1 MKKEIYISKGVGE
14 TRIAVTE
21 NGKLAELHVD
31 KQSQERTVGNVY
43 KGIVEN
49 VIPGMQAAFVNIGQG
64 ANAFLPFSEISDS
77 ELIAEKNEKTKHS
90 KEIDVLLQ
98 PGQEIIVQVIKEPF
112 DKKGARVTTELSIAG
127 RFIVLIP
134 KSKYI
139 GVSKKMR
146 DKFERRRLKK
156 IALSIKKP
164 GLGMI
169 LRTVAEGKTDAQI
182 ENDYKNLTG
191 KYYDLLNKAEKNKA
205 PALIHDDLKVTSNV
219 LRDLISEKVEKIIV
233 DSKDDYNKIY
243 KMVKEDALDI
253 GDALE
258 HYRKR
263 EPLFKHS
270 GIDNSMMKLL
280 RKKAWLKSGAYLI
293 IERTE
298 AMVVVDVNSGKFV
311 GKKGHE
317 ENSLKINLE
326 AAKEVCAQLRLRH
339 LSGLILIDFIDMVK
353 PENRKKVFLEMKK
366 ELRKDRAKVAVSQIS
381 EFGVLEMTRERTGLS
396 IVDSLT
402 DCCEVCAGNGRIL
415 SKDTLLTRIDYWL
428 RDYKKKHK
436 DLRLKLFLHPRL
448 ADYLK
453 KEKTRDY
460 ISLMWKNFVYL
471 KVITDDSMN
480 KNEFRF
486 TKMSD
491 SKDITNEI
499 GTWKGQN

>member
-14 TRIAVTE
+14 TRIAVKE

-31 KQSQERTVGNVY
+31 KQSKERTVGNIY

-77 ELIAEKNEKTKHS
+77 ELIAEKNEKSKNS

-191 KYYDLLNKAEKNKA
+191 KYKSLLKKAEKNKA
-205 PALIHDDLKVTSNV
+205 PALVHDDLKVTSSV
-219 LRDLISEKVEKIIV
+219 LRDLISEKVEKIMV
-233 DSKDDYNKIY
+233 DSKEDYNKIQ
-243 KMVKEDALDI
+243 KMVKEDALEL
-253 GDALE
+253 GDTLE

-263 EPLFKHS
+263 EPLFKHT

-353 PENRKKVFLEMKK
+353 AENRKKVFLEMKK

-396 IVDSLT
+396 IIDSLT
-402 DCCEVCAGNGRIL
+402 DSCEVCAGNGRIL

-428 RDYKKKHK
+428 RDYKKKNK
-436 DLRLKLFLHPRL
+436 DLRLKLFLHPHL

-471 KVITDDSMN
+471 KVINDDSMN
-480 KNEFRF
+480 KNEFKF

-499 GTWKGQN
+499 GT

>member
-191 KYYDLLNKAEKNKA
+191 KYNDLLNKAEKNKA

-253 GDALE
+253 GEALE

-436 DLRLKLFLHPRL
+436 DLRLRLFLHPRL

-499 GTWKGQN
+499 GT

>member
-49 VIPGMQAAFVNIGQG
+49 VIPGMQAAFVNIGQK

-191 KYYDLLNKAEKNKA
+191 KYNDLLNKAEKNKA
-205 PALIHDDLKVTSNV
+205 PALILDDLKVTSNV

-233 DSKDDYNKIY
+233 DSKDDYNKIH

-253 GDALE
+253 GDTLK

-428 RDYKKKHK
+428 RDYKKKYK

-448 ADYLK
+448 AEYLK

-499 GTWKGQN
+499 GT

>member
-14 TRIAVTE
+14 TRIAVKE

-31 KQSQERTVGNVY
+31 NQLQERTVGNIY
-43 KGIVEN
+43 KGVVEN
-49 VIPGMQAAFVNIGQG
+49 VIPGMQAAFINIGQG
-64 ANAFLPFSEISDS
+64 SNAFLPFSEISDP
-77 ELIAEKNEKTKHS
+77 ELIAEKNEKSKNS

-112 DKKGARVTTELSIAG
+112 DKKGARVTTELSLAG

-146 DKFERRRLKK
+146 DKYERRRLKK

-169 LRTVAEGKTDAQI
+169 LRTVAEGKTDSQI

-191 KYYDLLNKAEKNKA
+191 KYNDLLKNAEKNKA
-205 PALIHDDLKVTSNV
+205 PTLIHNDLKVTSSV

-233 DSKDDYNKIY
+233 DSKEDYKKIQ
-243 KMVKEDALDI
+243 KMIKEDALDF

-258 HYRKR
+258 HYKKR
-263 EPLFKHS
+263 EPLFKYS

-339 LSGLILIDFIDMVK
+339 LSGLILIDFIDMIK

-396 IVDSLT
+396 IIDSLT

-428 RDYKKKHK
+428 RDYKKKYK
-436 DLRLKLFLHPRL
+436 DLRLKLYLHPRL

-460 ISLMWKNFVYL
+460 ISLMWKNFIYL
-471 KVITDDSMN
+471 KVVTDDSMN

-499 GTWKGQN
+499 GT

>member
-14 TRIAVTE
+14 TRIAVKE

-31 KQSQERTVGNVY
+31 KKSREKTVGNIY

-49 VIPGMQAAFVNIGQG
+49 VIPGMQAAFINIGQDV
-64 ANAFLPFSEISDS
+64 NAFLPFSEINDP
-77 ELIAEKNEKTKHS
+77 ELIAERNQKKSNN
-90 KEIDVLLQ
+90 KEVDVLLQ

-146 DKFERRRLKK
+146 DKYERRRLKK
-156 IALSIKKP
+156 IATEIKKP

-169 LRTVAEGKTDAQI
+169 LRTVAEGKSDAQI
-182 ENDYKNLTG
+182 ENDYSNLIK
-191 KYYDLLNKAEKNKA
+191 KYNALLKLSEKNKA
-205 PALIHDDLKVTSNV
+205 PKLIHDDLEVTSSV
-219 LRDLISEKVEKIIV
+219 LRDLISEKVEKIVV
-233 DSKDDYNKIY
+233 DSKDDYKKIQ

-263 EPLFKHS
+263 EPLFKNS

-317 ENSLKINLE
+317 ENSLQINIE
-326 AAKEVCAQLRLRH
+326 AAKEIAAQLRLRH

-366 ELRKDRAKVAVSQIS
+366 ELRKDRAKVAVSEIS

-396 IVDSLT
+396 VLDSIT
-402 DCCEVCAGNGRIL
+402 ESCEVCRGDGRII

-428 RDYKKKHK
+428 RDYKKKYK
-436 DLRLKLFLHPRL
+436 DLRLKLYLNPEV
-448 ADYLK
+448 AKYLK
-453 KEKTRDY
+453 KDKTRDY
-460 ISLMWKNFVYL
+460 INLMWKNFIYL
-471 KVITDDSMN
+471 KVINDESMKKN
-480 KNEFRF
+480 KFRF
-486 TKMSD
+486 TKMSSD
-491 SKDITNEI
+491 KDITNEI
-499 GTWKGQN
+499 GT

>member
-191 KYYDLLNKAEKNKA
+191 KYNDLLNKAEKNKA

-243 KMVKEDALDI
+243 KMIKEDALDI

-499 GTWKGQN
+499 GT

>member
-14 TRIAVTE
+14 TRIAVKE

-31 KQSQERTVGNVY
+31 NQLQERTVGNIY
-43 KGIVEN
+43 KGVVEN

-64 ANAFLPFSEISDS
+64 SNAFLPFSEISDP
-77 ELIAEKNEKTKHS
+77 ELIAEKNEKSKNS

-112 DKKGARVTTELSIAG
+112 DKKGARVTTELSLAG

-146 DKFERRRLKK
+146 DKYERRRLKK

-169 LRTVAEGKTDAQI
+169 LRTVAEGKTDSQI
-182 ENDYKNLTG
+182 ENDYKNLTA
-191 KYYDLLNKAEKNKA
+191 KYNDLLKNAEKNKA
-205 PALIHDDLKVTSNV
+205 PTLIHNDLKVTSSV

-233 DSKDDYNKIY
+233 DSKEDYKKIQ
-243 KMVKEDALDI
+243 KMVKEDALEI

-258 HYRKR
+258 HYKKR

-270 GIDNSMMKLL
+270 GIDNLMMKLL

-339 LSGLILIDFIDMVK
+339 LSGLILIDFIDMIK

-396 IVDSLT
+396 IIDSLT

-428 RDYKKKHK
+428 RDYKKKYK
-436 DLRLKLFLHPRL
+436 DLRLKLYLHPRL

-460 ISLMWKNFVYL
+460 ISLMWKNFIYL
-471 KVITDDSMN
+471 KVVTDDSMN

-486 TKMSD
+486 TKISD

-499 GTWKGQN
+499 GT

>member
-14 TRIAVTE
+14 TRIAVKE

-31 KQSQERTVGNVY
+31 KQSQERTVGNIY
-43 KGIVEN
+43 KGVVEN
-49 VIPGMQAAFVNIGQG
+49 VIPGMQAAFVNIGQE

-77 ELIAEKNEKTKHS
+77 ELIAEKNEKSKNS
-90 KEIDVLLQ
+90 KEINVLLQ
-98 PGQEIIVQVIKEPF
+98 AGQEIIVQVIKEPF

-182 ENDYKNLTG
+182 ENDYKNLTA
-191 KYYDLLNKAEKNKA
+191 KYNDLLKKAEKNKA
-205 PALIHDDLKVTSNV
+205 PTLIHNDLKVTSSV
-219 LRDLISEKVEKIIV
+219 LRDLISEKVEKIVV
-233 DSKDDYNKIY
+233 DSKDDYNKIS

-339 LSGLILIDFIDMVK
+339 LSGLILIDFIDMIK

-396 IVDSLT
+396 IIDSLT
-402 DCCEVCAGNGRIL
+402 DSCEVCNGDGRIL

-460 ISLMWKNFVYL
+460 IRLMWKNFIYL

-491 SKDITNEI
+491 PKDITNEI
-499 GTWKGQN
+499 GT

>member
-49 VIPGMQAAFVNIGQG
+49 VIPGMQAAFVNIGQE

-191 KYYDLLNKAEKNKA
+191 KYNDLLNKAEKNKA

-499 GTWKGQN
+499 GT

>member
-14 TRIAVTE
+14 TRIAVKE

-31 KQSQERTVGNVY
+31 KQSQERTVGNIY
-43 KGIVEN
+43 KGVVEN
-49 VIPGMQAAFVNIGQG
+49 VIPGMQAAFINIGQG

-77 ELIAEKNEKTKHS
+77 ELIAEKNEKSKNS
-90 KEIDVLLQ
+90 KEINVLLQ
-98 PGQEIIVQVIKEPF
+98 AGQEIIVQVIKEPF

-182 ENDYKNLTG
+182 ENDYKNLTA
-191 KYYDLLNKAEKNKA
+191 KYNDLLKKAEKNKA
-205 PALIHDDLKVTSNV
+205 PTLIHNDLKVTSSV
-219 LRDLISEKVEKIIV
+219 LRDLISEKVEKIVV
-233 DSKDDYNKIY
+233 DSKDDYNKIS

-339 LSGLILIDFIDMVK
+339 LSGLILIDFIDMIK

-396 IVDSLT
+396 IIDSLT
-402 DCCEVCAGNGRIL
+402 DSCEVCNGDGRIL

-460 ISLMWKNFVYL
+460 ISLMWKNFIYL

-491 SKDITNEI
+491 PKDITNEI
-499 GTWKGQN
+499 GT

>member
-191 KYYDLLNKAEKNKA
+191 KYNDLLNKAEKNKA

-499 GTWKGQN
+499 GT

>member
-191 KYYDLLNKAEKNKA
+191 KYNDLLNKAEKNKA

-428 RDYKKKHK
+428 RDYKRSIKIY
-436 DLRLKLFLHPRL
+436 D
-448 ADYLK
+448 
-453 KEKTRDY
+453 
-460 ISLMWKNFVYL
+460 
-471 KVITDDSMN
+471 
-480 KNEFRF
+480 
-486 TKMSD
+486 
-491 SKDITNEI
+491 
-499 GTWKGQN
+499 

>member
-77 ELIAEKNEKTKHS
+77 ELIAEKNEKTKYS

-191 KYYDLLNKAEKNKA
+191 KYNDLLNKAEKNKA

-326 AAKEVCAQLRLRH
+326 AAKEVCTQLRLRH

>member
-14 TRIAVTE
+14 TRIAVKE

-31 KQSQERTVGNVY
+31 NQSQVKTVGNIY
-43 KGIVEN
+43 KGVVEN
-49 VIPGMQAAFVNIGQG
+49 VIPGMQAAFVNIGQDV
-64 ANAFLPFSEISDS
+64 NAFLPFSEISDS
-77 ELIAEKNEKTKHS
+77 ELIVEKNNKTQNS
-90 KEIDVLLQ
+90 KEVDVLLQ

-112 DKKGARVTTELSIAG
+112 DKKGARVTTDLSIAG

-146 DKFERRRLKK
+146 DKYERRRLKK
-156 IALSIKKP
+156 IAMEIKQP

-169 LRTVAEGKTDAQI
+169 IRTVAEGKTDSQI
-182 ENDYKNLTG
+182 ENDYKTLIK
-191 KYYDLLNKAEKNKA
+191 KYN
-205 PALIHDDLKVTSNV
+205 DLKVTSSV
-219 LRDLISEKVEKIIV
+219 LRDLISEKVEKIVV
-233 DSKDDYNKIY
+233 DSKEDYKNIQ
-243 KMVKEDALDI
+243 KMVKEDALEI
-253 GDALE
+253 GNALE

-263 EPLFKHS
+263 EPLFKES

-326 AAKEVCAQLRLRH
+326 AAKEICSQLRLRH

-366 ELRKDRAKVAVSQIS
+366 ELRKDRAKVAVSEIS
-381 EFGVLEMTRERTGLS
+381 EFGILEMTRERTGLS
-396 IVDSLT
+396 IIDSLT
-402 DCCEVCAGNGRIL
+402 ECCEVCNGSGRII

-428 RDYKKKHK
+428 RDYKKQNK
-436 DLRLKLFLHPRL
+436 DLRLKLFLHPEV
-448 ADYLK
+448 AEYLK
-453 KEKTRDY
+453 KEKMKDY
-460 ISLMWKNFVYL
+460 ISLMWKNFIYL
-471 KVITDDSMN
+471 KVIKDDTMN

-491 SKDITNEI
+491 LKDITNEI
-499 GTWKGQN
+499 GT

>member
-14 TRIAVTE
+14 TRIAIKE

-31 KQSQERTVGNVY
+31 KQSQVKTVGNIY
-43 KGIVEN
+43 KGVVEN
-49 VIPGMQAAFVNIGQG
+49 VIPGMQAAFINIGQDV
-64 ANAFLPFSEISDS
+64 NAFLPFSEISDS
-77 ELIAEKNEKTKHS
+77 ELIVEKNNKTQNS
-90 KEIDVLLQ
+90 KEVDVLLQ

-112 DKKGARVTTELSIAG
+112 DKKGARVTTDLSIAG

-139 GVSKKMR
+139 GVSKKMK
-146 DKFERRRLKK
+146 DKYERRRLKK
-156 IALSIKKP
+156 IAMEIKQP

-169 LRTVAEGKTDAQI
+169 LRTVAEGKADSQI
-182 ENDYKNLTG
+182 ENDYKSLIK
-191 KYYDLLNKAEKNKA
+191 KYNVLLYKAEKNKA
-205 PALIHDDLKVTSNV
+205 PKLIHHDLKVTSSV

-233 DSKDDYNKIY
+233 DSKEDYKRIQ
-243 KMVKEDALDI
+243 KMIKEDALDI

-263 EPLFKHS
+263 EPLFKKS
-270 GIDNSMMKLL
+270 GINNSMMKLL
-280 RKKAWLKSGAYLI
+280 KKKAWLKSGAYLI

-326 AAKEVCAQLRLRH
+326 AAKEICAQLRLRH

-366 ELRKDRAKVAVSQIS
+366 ELRKDRAKVAVSEIS
-381 EFGVLEMTRERTGLS
+381 EFGILEMTRERTGLS
-396 IVDSLT
+396 IIDSLT
-402 DCCEVCAGNGRIL
+402 DCCEVCNGNGRII

-428 RDYKKKHK
+428 RDYKKQNK
-436 DLRLKLFLHPRL
+436 DLRLKLFLHPEL
-448 ADYLK
+448 SDYLK

-460 ISLMWKNFVYL
+460 IRLMWKNFIYL
-471 KVITDDSMN
+471 KVVNDDTMN
-480 KNEFRF
+480 KNQFRF

-499 GTWKGQN
+499 GT

>member
-14 TRIAVTE
+14 TRIAVKE

-31 KQSQERTVGNVY
+31 KQSQVKTVGNIY
-43 KGIVEN
+43 KGVIEN
-49 VIPGMQAAFVNIGQG
+49 VIPGMQAAFINIGQDV
-64 ANAFLPFSEISDS
+64 NAFLPFSEISDS
-77 ELIAEKNEKTKHS
+77 ELIVEKNNKTQNS
-90 KEIDVLLQ
+90 KEVDVLLQ

-112 DKKGARVTTELSIAG
+112 DKKGARVTTDLSIAG

-139 GVSKKMR
+139 GVSKKMK
-146 DKFERRRLKK
+146 DKYERRRLKK
-156 IALSIKKP
+156 IAMEIKQP

-169 LRTVAEGKTDAQI
+169 LRTVAEGKADSQI
-182 ENDYKNLTG
+182 ENDYKSLIK
-191 KYYDLLNKAEKNKA
+191 KYNVLLYKAEKNKA
-205 PALIHDDLKVTSNV
+205 PKLIHHDLKVTSSV

-233 DSKDDYNKIY
+233 DSKEDYNRIQ
-243 KMVKEDALDI
+243 KMIKEDALDI

-263 EPLFKHS
+263 EPLFKES
-270 GIDNSMMKLL
+270 GINNSMMKLL

-326 AAKEVCAQLRLRH
+326 AAKEICAQLRLRH

-366 ELRKDRAKVAVSQIS
+366 ELRKDRAKVAVSEIS
-381 EFGVLEMTRERTGLS
+381 EFGILEMTRERTGLS
-396 IVDSLT
+396 IIDSLT
-402 DCCEVCAGNGRIL
+402 DCCEVCNGNGRII

-428 RDYKKKHK
+428 RDYKKQNK
-436 DLRLKLFLHPRL
+436 DLRLKLFLHPEL
-448 ADYLK
+448 SDYLK

-460 ISLMWKNFVYL
+460 IRLMWKNFIYL
-471 KVITDDSMN
+471 KVVNDDTMN
-480 KNEFRF
+480 KNQFRF

>member
-14 TRIAVTE
+14 TRIAVKE

-31 KQSQERTVGNVY
+31 KQSQVKTVGNIY
-43 KGIVEN
+43 KGVVEN
-49 VIPGMQAAFVNIGQG
+49 VIPGMQAAFINIGQDV
-64 ANAFLPFSEISDS
+64 NAFLPFSEISDS
-77 ELIAEKNEKTKHS
+77 ELIVEKNNKTQNS
-90 KEIDVLLQ
+90 KEVDVLLQ

-112 DKKGARVTTELSIAG
+112 DKKGARVTTDLSIAG

-139 GVSKKMR
+139 GVSKKMK
-146 DKFERRRLKK
+146 DKYERRRLKK
-156 IALSIKKP
+156 IAMEIKQP

-169 LRTVAEGKTDAQI
+169 LRTVAEGKTDSQI
-182 ENDYKNLTG
+182 ENDYKSLIK
-191 KYYDLLNKAEKNKA
+191 KYNDLLYKAEKNKA
-205 PALIHDDLKVTSNV
+205 PKLIHHDLKVTSSV

-233 DSKDDYNKIY
+233 DSKEDYNRIQ
-243 KMVKEDALDI
+243 KMIKEDALDI

-263 EPLFKHS
+263 EPLFKES
-270 GIDNSMMKLL
+270 GINNSMMKLL

-326 AAKEVCAQLRLRH
+326 AAKEICAQLRLRH

-366 ELRKDRAKVAVSQIS
+366 ELRKDRAKVAVSEIS
-381 EFGVLEMTRERTGLS
+381 EFGILEMTRERTGLS
-396 IVDSLT
+396 IIDSLT
-402 DCCEVCAGNGRIL
+402 DCCEVCNGNGRII

-428 RDYKKKHK
+428 RDYKKQNK
-436 DLRLKLFLHPRL
+436 DLRLKLFLHPEL
-448 ADYLK
+448 SDYLK

-460 ISLMWKNFVYL
+460 IRLMWKNFIYL
-471 KVITDDSMN
+471 KLVNDDTMN
-480 KNEFRF
+480 KNQFRF

-499 GTWKGQN
+499 GT

>member
-1 MKKEIYISKGVGE
+1 MLSLGCKQRLLI
-14 TRIAVTE
+14 
-21 NGKLAELHVD
+21 LA
-31 KQSQERTVGNVY
+31 K
-43 KGIVEN
+43 
-49 VIPGMQAAFVNIGQG
+49 G

-182 ENDYKNLTG
+182 ENDYKNSTG
-191 KYYDLLNKAEKNKA
+191 KYNDLLNKAEKNKA

-353 PENRKKVFLEMKK
+353 PENRKKIFLEMKK

-396 IVDSLT
+396 IMDSLT

-499 GTWKGQN
+499 GT

>member
-14 TRIAVTE
+14 TRIAVKE

-31 KQSQERTVGNVY
+31 KQSQVKTVGNIY
-43 KGIVEN
+43 KGVVEN
-49 VIPGMQAAFVNIGQG
+49 VIPGMQAAFINIGQDV
-64 ANAFLPFSEISDS
+64 NAFLPFSEISDS
-77 ELIAEKNEKTKHS
+77 ELIVEKNNKTQNS
-90 KEIDVLLQ
+90 KEVDVLLQ

-112 DKKGARVTTELSIAG
+112 DKKGARVTTDLSIAG

-146 DKFERRRLKK
+146 DKYERRRLKK
-156 IALSIKKP
+156 IAMEIKQP

-169 LRTVAEGKTDAQI
+169 LRTVAEGKTDSQI
-182 ENDYKNLTG
+182 ENDYKSLIK
-191 KYYDLLNKAEKNKA
+191 KYNDLLYKAEKNKA
-205 PALIHDDLKVTSNV
+205 PKLIHHDLKVTSSV

-233 DSKDDYNKIY
+233 DSKEDYKRIQ
-243 KMVKEDALDI
+243 KMIKEDALDI

-263 EPLFKHS
+263 EPLFKES
-270 GIDNSMMKLL
+270 GINNSMMKLL
-280 RKKAWLKSGAYLI
+280 RKKAWLKSGAYLT
-293 IERTE
+293 IERTQ
-298 AMVVVDVNSGKFV
+298 AMVVVDVNSGKLV

-326 AAKEVCAQLRLRH
+326 AAKEICAQLRLRH

-353 PENRKKVFLEMKK
+353 PENRKKVFLEMKN
-366 ELRKDRAKVAVSQIS
+366 ELRKDRAKVAVSEIS
-381 EFGVLEMTRERTGLS
+381 EFGILEMTRERTGLS
-396 IVDSLT
+396 IIDSLT
-402 DCCEVCAGNGRIL
+402 DCCEVCNGNGRII

-428 RDYKKKHK
+428 RDYKKQNK
-436 DLRLKLFLHPRL
+436 DLRLKLFLHPEL
-448 ADYLK
+448 SDYLK

-460 ISLMWKNFVYL
+460 IRLMWKNFIYL
-471 KVITDDSMN
+471 KVVNDDTMN
-480 KNEFRF
+480 KNQFRF

-499 GTWKGQN
+499 GT

>member
-90 KEIDVLLQ
+90 KEIDVLLR

-191 KYYDLLNKAEKNKA
+191 KYNDLLNKAEKNKA

-233 DSKDDYNKIY
+233 DSKDHYNKIY

-353 PENRKKVFLEMKK
+353 PENRKKIFLEMKK

-499 GTWKGQN
+499 GT

>member
-1 MKKEIYISKGVGE
+1 MCIRDSY
-14 TRIAVTE
+14 
-21 NGKLAELHVD
+21 KLKLPLFE
-31 KQSQERTVGNVY
+31 SF
-43 KGIVEN
+43 GID
-49 VIPGMQAAFVNIGQG
+49 
-64 ANAFLPFSEISDS
+64 SEI
-77 ELIAEKNEKTKHS
+77 EK
-90 KEIDVLLQ
+90 L
-98 PGQEIIVQVIKEPF
+98 
-112 DKKGARVTTELSIAG
+112 
-127 RFIVLIP
+127 
-134 KSKYI
+134 
-139 GVSKKMR
+139 MR
-146 DKFERRRLKK
+146 
-156 IALSIKKP
+156 P
-164 GLGMI
+164 
-169 LRTVAEGKTDAQI
+169 
-182 ENDYKNLTG
+182 
-191 KYYDLLNKAEKNKA
+191 
-205 PALIHDDLKVTSNV
+205 
-219 LRDLISEKVEKIIV
+219 
-233 DSKDDYNKIY
+233 
-243 KMVKEDALDI
+243 
-253 GDALE
+253 
-258 HYRKR
+258 
-263 EPLFKHS
+263 
-270 GIDNSMMKLL
+270 
-280 RKKAWLKSGAYLI
+280 KAWLKSGAYLI
-293 IERTE
+293 IEKTE
-298 AMVVVDVNSGKFV
+298 AMVVIDVNSGKFV

-499 GTWKGQN
+499 GT